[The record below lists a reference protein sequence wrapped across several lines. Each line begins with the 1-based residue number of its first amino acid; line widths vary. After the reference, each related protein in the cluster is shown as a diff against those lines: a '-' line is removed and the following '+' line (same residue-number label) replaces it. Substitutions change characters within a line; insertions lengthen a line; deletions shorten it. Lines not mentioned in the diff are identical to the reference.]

1 MRIPLTVTIIAI
13 AMLASPLAYGQ
24 AALSKGQIGTQ
35 GTSAK
40 PSGPAVGGGDRTLI
54 PPTQPAVAPPSSALS
69 NLAGGGYADPN
80 YVPPGTQSKKTT
92 RHRVIRA
99 SRPRTPRRFEQHSV
113 NPASILLLRLLA
125 LLGAIERIPD
135 DRHRHWAQHAAGD
148 AAVVLYLR
156 RNRFRHGLGPPCC
169 RQ

>member
-54 PPTQPAVAPPSSALS
+54 PPTQPAVAPPSNALS

-80 YVPPGTQSKKTT
+80 YVP
-92 RHRVIRA
+92 
-99 SRPRTPRRFEQHSV
+99 RRFEQHSV
-113 NPASILLLRLLA
+113 NPAFSYRYCYC
-125 LLGAIERIPD
+125 D
-135 DRHRHWAQHAAGD
+135 
-148 AAVVLYLR
+148 Y
-156 RNRFRHGLGPPCC
+156 
-169 RQ
+169 